1 MTYEKFMKHVKEQ
14 ILSFLPEEYAN
25 ADVTIQEVTKNND
38 QKFYAMCIRRP
49 EDRLVPNIF
58 MEDFYQMYQN
68 EKQIEDILVEIA
80 GTYQE
85 SIISGEQC
93 LTFQADDYE
102 SVKDR
107 LYITVLNRNNNK
119 NYLKNAVC
127 RDIPDTDITAVV
139 RVLCENRKEVGMASF
154 LVQEGMLKVWGVT
167 KEVLYEQALE
177 NTERLFTPEMINIKD
192 ILFGCEED
200 EEEKTKS
207 RELLPY
213 EQYVLSN
220 GARMN
225 GATVMLYPNFL
236 QEIGEATKG
245 KFFILPSSIHELIL
259 IKDVGEMSA
268 EEIQRMV
275 MEVNRTQVD
284 PQEVLSDE
292 VYSYDYREEKLTMA
306 TNPSQSKE
314 LIEQLSGMCD
324 REDSMQEEQKQDFFM
339 DR

>member
-49 EDRLVPNIF
+49 EDRLVPNIY

-68 EKQIEDILVEIA
+68 EKQIEDILVAIA
-80 GTYQE
+80 RTYQE
-85 SIISGEQC
+85 NIISGEQC
-93 LTFQADDYE
+93 LPFQVDDYE
-102 SVKDR
+102 SLKDR
-107 LYITVLNRNNNK
+107 LYVTVLNRNNNQ

-127 RDIPDTDITAVV
+127 RDIPDTDITAVAH
-139 RVLCENRKEVGMASF
+139 VLYENRKEVGITSF
-154 LVQEGMLKVWGVT
+154 LVHEDMLKVWGIT
-167 KEVLYEQALE
+167 KEVLHEQALE

-192 ILFGCEED
+192 VLFGC

-220 GARMN
+220 EAKIN
-225 GATVMLYPNFL
+225 GAAVMLYPNLL

-259 IKDVGEMSA
+259 IKDAGEMSA